1 MVNALTLICCLIAYL
16 LGAIP
21 SAVWLGKALYG
32 IDVRE
37 YGSGNAGAT
46 NTFRVLGRKAGIPV
60 LLMDI
65 GKGYLAVQLATLVA
79 VYFDQLGDFNLLGR
93 DVDPSAIKTPLLA
106 TQQFVNFKLALGV
119 CALLGHIFPV
129 YVGFRGGKGVAT
141 TLGIVAGVN
150 PQAALICFAIFS
162 ITFLISNYISL
173 SSMIAGFAFPL
184 VIWLVFGETIATMN
198 VFAMAVAII
207 ILITHQRNIERL
219 FRGEESKIYLLKRN
233 NSQVPEDQD

>member
-1 MVNALTLICCLIAYL
+1 MVNAVTILSCVIAYL

-21 SAVWLGKALYG
+21 SAVWVGRTFWG

-46 NTFRVLGRKAGIPV
+46 NTFRVLGKKAGIPV

-65 GKGYLAVQLATLVA
+65 GKGYLAVQLATLIA
-79 VYFDQLGDFNLLGR
+79 MYLTEINDFKIFGF
-93 DVDPSAIKTPLLA
+93 DVDPASIKTPLVE

-129 YVGFRGGKGVAT
+129 YAGFRGGKGVAT

-150 PQAALICFAIFS
+150 PKAALICFGIFG
-162 ITFLISNYISL
+162 ITFLLTNFISL
-173 SSMIAGFAFPL
+173 SSMIAGFSFPL

-219 FRGEESKIYLLKRN
+219 FKGEESKIFLIKRKN
-233 NSQVPEDQD
+233 TEIAEDQD